1 MGLEKKKFKK
11 KERFFLKPAQN
22 ETVAGDWP
30 IQSQLDELLS
40 IQNGNGAVIAL
51 VHSSPDS
58 LGL

>member
-1 MGLEKKKFKK
+1 MGLEKKKLKK
-11 KERFFLKPAQN
+11 KERFLKKPAQN
-22 ETVAGDWP
+22 ETVAGGWP